1 MLPNDKSTRAVPR
14 WLLKRVHVYVCVEQV
29 FVYGVIDSCD
39 DLQVSHVICADDML
53 FHVNVCV

>member
-1 MLPNDKSTRAVPR
+1 MVVETCSCIC
-14 WLLKRVHVYVCVEQV
+14 VCVEQV

-39 DLQVSHVICADDML
+39 DLQVSHVMCADDML